1 MLTCHESSQKLH
13 VVTATE
19 TSRMQTRKEITLDSS
34 SLVYCLCDRLFFN
47 VIHWIFNMDEALDK
61 EEDWPKNV
69 FRK

>member
-47 VIHWIFNMDEALDK
+47 VIH
-61 EEDWPKNV
+61 
-69 FRK
+69 